1 MQNNR
6 RNTTFLRR
14 LLIVYIAAIGLIL
27 VLLYDALNTP
37 LLNVALVRFGFNT
50 FVSFMFLA
58 LGVLVWLYA
67 RDRVTARLMYGV
79 TCAVMFSFALETAT
93 DAGSLFAQTVSG
105 ACSSLALLLLALL
118 LLHFP
123 QDMFA
128 TLSQNRATNRNIIR
142 LRLLQVYIFIA
153 GSLCIVAMT
162 YIGIYTIA
170 IPPAWLEVCY
180 QLYNIVIMAG
190 IVGTM
195 AISYRSTSSVRE
207 RQQRRLFVWGVVLS
221 LSPLLL
227 LTVIPEALQGIIPV
241 TAVDGQ
247 LSTVSIVL
255 LPIAFGYSILRY
267 QLMVL
272 DSYVRRVVM
281 SVSGVVCLAV
291 LVYVAQSTLNA
302 LMSAHSSPVIILL
315 TLSLLAG
322 LAPCL
327 WYMAKAGTERLFFDE
342 VRHYRRFI
350 STPTTAGEQSLS
362 FDEVAHLL
370 IAAARQTFEA
380 PDVCL
385 FILDE
390 KGETYHVSP
399 AAAGGVL
406 ESGEQRFNHT
416 IISLLSPTTAEAG
429 LLDRERNPLIFERI
443 AAAQRPLLLKELLAE
458 EQPEPGL
465 MRYLN
470 IRQQEQEEMDTLFA
484 PIRAQGVMIGILVLG
499 PRGDQQLYAGPDFEI
514 VETLIGRFAPF
525 LETARVTLSLKMTNI
540 QLGEANT
547 HLRDANEQLQALDHL
562 KDEFITIASHELR
575 TPLTAVQGYIS
586 LLRDYNGEEELLPV
600 AMRAEFLAKADL
612 GCEEL
617 TLLLGNMTTAGD
629 IEMVAQRVT
638 LADVSLHN
646 VTMNVAEMFDS
657 LVQQQ
662 HRTIE
667 ITVPDEFSV
676 RADAQALAQV
686 LRNLIVNAIKYSP
699 EGTPIQVSA
708 VRQGEQIALA
718 VRDFGKGIPPADQTR
733 LFQRFVR
740 LERDMNSPTRG
751 SGLGLY
757 ISKQLITAM
766 HGRIWVESSGEEG
779 QGSTFALSLP
789 TVVVY
794 PEESTALSINKAS
807 PQLAAESVIR

>member
-1 MQNNR
+1 MQNKR

-14 LLIVYIAAIGLIL
+14 LLAVYGAAFGLLL
-27 VLLYDALNTP
+27 VLIYDALYTP
-37 LLNVALVRFGFNT
+37 FLNVALVRFGFNA
-50 FVSFMFLA
+50 FVACMFLA

-79 TCAVMFSFALETAT
+79 TCSVMFTFALETAT
-93 DAGSLFAQTVSG
+93 NAGSLLAQSVSSAG
-105 ACSSLALLLLALL
+105 SSLALLLLALL

-128 TLSQNRATNRNIIR
+128 TLSQNRATKHNLIR
-142 LRLLQVYIFIA
+142 LRLLQAYVFIA
-153 GSLCIVAMT
+153 GALCLLSLTFM
-162 YIGIYTIA
+162 GIYVVI
-170 IPPAWLEVCY
+170 IPPTWLEICY
-180 QLYNIVIMAG
+180 RLYNIVILAG

-195 AISYRSTSSVRE
+195 TISYRSTSSVRE

-221 LSPLLL
+221 FSPLLV

-302 LMSAHSSPVIILL
+302 LMSAHSSSIIILL

-342 VRHYRRFI
+342 VRHYRRFF
-350 STPTTAGEQSLS
+350 STPTTAGEQLLS

-390 KGETYHVSP
+390 KAETYHISP
-399 AAAGGVL
+399 AAGGTL

-429 LLDRERNPLIFERI
+429 LLDSVRNPLIFERI
-443 AAAQRPLLLKELLAE
+443 ATAQRPLLLKELLAE
-458 EQPEPGL
+458 SQQEPGL
-465 MRYLN
+465 KRYLN

-514 VETLIGRFAPF
+514 AEALIGRFAPF

-547 HLRDANEQLQALDHL
+547 HLRNANEQLKALDHL

-646 VTMNVAEMFDS
+646 VTLNVAEMLDS

-699 EGTPIQVSA
+699 EGTPIRISA
-708 VRQGEQIALA
+708 VRQGEQIALS
-718 VRDFGKGIPPADQTR
+718 VRDYGNGIPPADQPR

-757 ISKQLITAM
+757 ISKQLMTAM
-766 HGRIWVESSGEEG
+766 QGRIWVESSGAEG

-789 TVVVY
+789 TAVVY
-794 PEESTALSINKAS
+794 REESTALSLNNAS